1 LANGFNVSINALSET
16 LNLEP
21 VTFNYP
27 MPAKEIAL
35 SVVRRLRAAGYE
47 SYLAGGC
54 VRDMLL
60 NKEPQ
65 DYDITTGAKP
75 AEIAKIFPDTIPV
88 GAQFG
93 VILVVVDGTPFEVAS
108 FRHDGPYLDGR
119 HPIQVRYG
127 SLREDVLRRDFTING
142 MVYDPA
148 DDSVIDLV
156 NGRQDLEAGI
166 IRAIGEPRARFEED
180 RLRMIRAVRFA
191 ASLDFNIERKTLA
204 AIGELAATVTLVS
217 WERIGDEITRILTE
231 GGARRGF
238 ELLDETGLLEAA
250 LPEIAAM
257 KGVEQSPDYHPEG
270 DVFTH
275 TLLLLGQL
283 KAPTETLAYGCLLHD
298 VAKPVC
304 MRREGER
311 ITFYGHMERGAEMA
325 EAILQRLKRSRDTWE
340 RVSYLVRSHLRH
352 TQAPNMRL
360 STLKRFLGEDGID
373 ELLELTRIDA
383 LAANGDLTHY
393 NFCKAKLAELE
404 EEDIHPEPLVRGRDL
419 IELGLTPGP
428 VFGQILAQVEEA
440 QLGGELRGRQ
450 EAIEWVKKNFANR
463 G

>member
-1 LANGFNVSINALSET
+1 
-16 LNLEP
+16 
-21 VTFNYP
+21 
-27 MPAKEIAL
+27 
-35 SVVRRLRAAGYE
+35 
-47 SYLAGGC
+47 
-54 VRDMLL
+54 MLL

-231 GGARRGF
+231 GGAHRGF
-238 ELLDETGLLEAA
+238 ELLDETGLLEAV

-450 EAIEWVKKNFANR
+450 EAIEWVKKNFGNR

>member
-1 LANGFNVSINALSET
+1 MS
-16 LNLEP
+16 
-21 VTFNYP
+21 
-27 MPAKEIAL
+27 AKEIAL
-35 SVVRRLRAAGYE
+35 SIVRRLRAAGYE

-75 AEIAKIFPDTIPV
+75 GEIAKIFPDTIPV

-142 MVYDPA
+142 MVYDPV

-238 ELLDETGLLEAA
+238 ELLDGTGLLEAV

-270 DVFTH
+270 DVFAH

-352 TQAPNMRL
+352 TQAPHMRL
-360 STLKRFLGEDGID
+360 STLKRFLGEDAID

-419 IELGLTPGP
+419 IALGLTPGP